1 MKQALAFVIM
11 IIATMTLQP
20 QYSAKV
26 PVFIRAW
33 PFLFALLPAFSFFVT
48 DGISALREAFSGKNL
63 EFRERLQKRIVVFGF
78 LTFLV
83 QAVTVLK
90 LLDQPDSI
98 GPCVNAWIVLAFYLG
113 LQSWL
118 LS

>member
-1 MKQALAFVIM
+1 M

-20 QYSAKV
+20 EYPGKIPGFLRV
-26 PVFIRAW
+26 W
-33 PFLFALLPAFSFFVT
+33 PLLFSLLPAFSLYVT
-48 DGISALREAFSGKNL
+48 DGVAALREAFSGRNP
-63 EFRERLQKRIVVFGF
+63 EFRQRLQKRIIVFGF

-83 QAVTVLK
+83 QTVTVLK

-98 GPCVNAWIVLAFYLG
+98 GPCVIVWIVLAFYLG